1 MLGSQPSGDIPH
13 VIPFTASCSFPLVSA
28 ISCPAPGL
36 VETLSGG
43 IFPNYHLPLPCP
55 VAENGLHTF
64 TASCYGAGLHPVR
77 PPDLDGGIQVF
88 ENPRR

>member
-1 MLGSQPSGDIPH
+1 MSDVQFSVEIPGKAWQMLGVSVDDVKFWPIFNAWTMLGSQPSGDIPH

-43 IFPNYHLPLPCP
+43 IFPICHFRVL
-55 VAENGLHTF
+55 
-64 TASCYGAGLHPVR
+64 
-77 PPDLDGGIQVF
+77 
-88 ENPRR
+88 